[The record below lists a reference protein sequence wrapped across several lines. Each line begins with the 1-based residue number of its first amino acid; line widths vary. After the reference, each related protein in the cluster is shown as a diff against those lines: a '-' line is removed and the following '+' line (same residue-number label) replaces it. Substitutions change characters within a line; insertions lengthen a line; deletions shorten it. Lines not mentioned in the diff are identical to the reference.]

1 MSECRLDRRR
11 FLKLSSAGLFGTGLV
26 LAMSWDDKSARAHA
40 AEGKAGTFQP
50 NAWLKVGTD
59 GEAVVYTVESEMGQG
74 PYTLMPMILAEELE
88 VDWSHIRV
96 EHAPLAAVY
105 GYQLTGGS
113 SSIRKGWATLRAA
126 GASAREMLITAAA
139 RQWGVARAD
148 CFAAHSQVVHRATDK
163 RLSFGQL
170 ALAAAALPLPAKVS
184 LKTPDQYRIL
194 GTAIPR
200 LDIPQK
206 VDGSARY
213 GLDVTLPDMLYATTV
228 HSPVLGGRPLR
239 VAADQAKAIPG
250 VLEVFTID
258 NAVAV
263 VAEDTW
269 SAMKAAGKVEIQ
281 WEAGVNGDLN
291 SAGIRDQLRQAATEG
306 GDIEFQRGDAPK
318 ALASSNADK
327 NEHKIEASYDLPF
340 QAHAPMEP
348 MNCTAWV
355 RDDACEVWAPTQS
368 PSAAHEV
375 ATEYGLS
382 TLASFK
388 DKVARRLNLGT
399 EDAVKVHTT
408 LLGGGFGR
416 RLKQDYVAEA
426 VQISKQVGKPVK
438 LAWRREEDIQHDFYH
453 PYTFHLMDGAVD
465 GNGKPVAW
473 WHRFAGVGHPGAAK
487 LPYAIANVRIEG
499 RALEL
504 DIPTGPWRSVS
515 HHYYAFAQETFFDE
529 LARLGGQDP
538 LELRLALLQD
548 TRLRGVLELA
558 AEKAG
563 WGKALPDNHYL
574 GLAVHHSFGTYVAEA
589 VEIMRDEQNQIR
601 VPRVVVA
608 IDCGI
613 VINPDIVAAQMESS
627 VAFGLSAALKGSIRI
642 EQGRVVQ
649 SNYHDFPILRLD
661 EMPKVETYSVKST
674 ASPQGIGEPGVP
686 PLAPALANAIFAATG
701 RPVRSLPI
709 DAAAFS

>member
-1 MSECRLDRRR
+1 MSEMRLDRRR
-11 FLKLSSAGLFGTGLV
+11 FLKLSSAGVFGAGLV
-26 LAMSWDDKSARAHA
+26 LAMSWSDKSTRAHA
-40 AEGKAGTFQP
+40 AEDKAGTFQP
-50 NAWLKVGTD
+50 NAWLKIGTD

-88 VDWSHIRV
+88 VDWAHIHV

-105 GYQLTGGS
+105 GYQSTGGS

-126 GASAREMLITAAA
+126 GASAREMLISAAA
-139 RQWGVARAD
+139 SQWGVARAD
-148 CFAAHSQVVHRATDK
+148 CFAAHSQVVHRATDR
-163 RLSFGQL
+163 RLGFGQL

-206 VDGSARY
+206 VNGGARY
-213 GLDVTLPDMLYATTV
+213 GLDVALPDMLYASTV

-239 VAADQAKAIPG
+239 VAADQAKAMPG
-250 VLEVFTID
+250 VRDVFIID

-269 SAMKAAGKVEIQ
+269 SAMKAAAKVEIQ
-281 WEAGVNGDLN
+281 WAAGANGDLN
-291 SAGIRDQLRQAATEG
+291 SAGIRDQLRRAASDG
-306 GDIEFQRGDAPK
+306 GDIEFQRGDITK
-318 ALASSNADK
+318 ALALSNV
-327 NEHKIEASYDLPF
+327 HKIEASYDLPF

-368 PSAAHEV
+368 PSAAHKV

-382 TLASFK
+382 TLDRFK

-399 EDAVKVHTT
+399 EDAVKIHTT

-416 RLKQDYVAEA
+416 RLQQDYVAEA
-426 VQISKQVGKPVK
+426 VQISQHVGKPVK
-438 LAWRREEDIQHDFYH
+438 LTWSREEDIQHDFYH
-453 PYTFHLMDGAVD
+453 PYTFHLMEGAVD
-465 GNGKPVAW
+465 DQGKPVAW
-473 WHRFAGVGHPGAAK
+473 WHRFAGVSHPGAAK

-499 RALEL
+499 RGVDL

-548 TRLRGVLELA
+548 PRGRGVLELA

-563 WGKALPDNHYL
+563 WGKALADNHYL
-574 GLAVHHSFGTYVAEA
+574 GLALHHSFGTYVAEA
-589 VEIMRDEQNQIR
+589 VEIVVDEQNRIR

-627 VAFGLSAALKGSIRI
+627 VVFGLSAALKGAIRI
-642 EQGRVVQ
+642 DQGRVVQ

-686 PLAPALANAIFAATG
+686 PLAPALANAVFAASG

-709 DAAAFS
+709 ETTAFF